1 MRTSTAITRS
11 QLVRLRLQSQGL
23 VRPGDPGLTQP
34 QAVVDRLFALQ
45 GQDLPG
51 ALWSLGL
58 RSGASRSTVTAA
70 FDSGLLVRTWPFR
83 GTLHVIDARDAG
95 WVLALT
101 GHRTLSSAA
110 KRHRDLGLDDGTLAK
125 AREVAVGAL
134 HGGQRLGRRQLLSVF
149 EQHGIDTQSQRGAHL
164 LWSLCLTGTLVL
176 GPFDCDEQQVLLLD
190 EWVPAPRVLAR
201 DAALVEIVVRYL
213 AGHGP
218 ATESDLAWWTKL
230 PLRDLRQGIGD
241 AGDQI
246 TSVECGGLTYLV
258 HEPAL
263 AAVSSSR
270 PSPVLLLPGFDE
282 LLLGYAERS
291 ATLSAQNAPR
301 TVPGNNGM
309 FKATV
314 VSRGRVVGLWSRR
327 SATGKTVITAS
338 PFDAPFPTAV
348 QAGLRRAARDY
359 GRYLERPYELVL
371 AS

>member
-1 MRTSTAITRS
+1 MRTSTVITRS

-23 VRPGDPGLTQP
+23 VRPGDPRLTRP
-34 QAVVDRLFALQ
+34 EAVVERLFALQ

-83 GTLHVIDARDAG
+83 GTLHVIDARDAA

-101 GHRTLSSAA
+101 GRRTLTAA
-110 KRHRDLGLDDGTLAK
+110 TKRHRDLGLDDGTLEK
-125 AREVAVGAL
+125 ARDVVVGAL
-134 HGGQRLGRRQLLSVF
+134 HGGRRLSRRELMSLF

-164 LWSLCLTGTLVL
+164 LWFLCLTGTLVL
-176 GPFDCDEQQVLLLD
+176 GPFDGGEQLVLLLD

-241 AGDQI
+241 AGDQV
-246 TSVECGGLTYLV
+246 TSVVCDGLTYLV
-258 HEPAL
+258 HEPTL

-270 PSPVLLLPGFDE
+270 PSPLALLPGFDE
-282 LLLGYAERS
+282 LLLGYADRS
-291 ATLSAQNAPR
+291 ASLSAQHAAA

-327 SATGKTVITAS
+327 AASAKTVVTAS
-338 PFDAPFPTAV
+338 PFDVAFPTTV
-348 QAGLRRAARDY
+348 QAGLRRAVRDY
-359 GRYLERPYELVL
+359 GRYLGQATELVL